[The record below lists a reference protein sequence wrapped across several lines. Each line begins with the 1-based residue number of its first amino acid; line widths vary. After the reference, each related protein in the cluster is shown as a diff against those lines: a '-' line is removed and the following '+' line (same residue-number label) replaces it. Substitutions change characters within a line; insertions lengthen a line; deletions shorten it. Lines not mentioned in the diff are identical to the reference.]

1 MPVREP
7 TPAGILTTPRRRRQG
22 SQGGGGDSLTSAVIE
37 LSMAV
42 GELKNAVS
50 TLSSQGEAQTREL
63 REIREQIIGAKAIAK
78 FIAAVAGFIGIA
90 TIVKLWPIIHAWFV
104 S

>member
-1 MPVREP
+1 MPGREP
-7 TPAGILTTPRRRRQG
+7 TPAGVLTLPRRQRPG
-22 SQGGGGDSLTSAVIE
+22 GQGGGGDPLTSAVID

-50 TLSSQGEAQTREL
+50 TLSSQGEAQTKEL
-63 REIREQIIGAKAIAK
+63 KEIRDQIVGAKAIAR
-78 FIAAVAGFIGIA
+78 FIAWVAGFIGIA
-90 TIVKLWPIIHAWFV
+90 TIIKLWPVIHGWFV